1 MDFHDDDVG
10 YIERSMPHHIEN
22 PGDRDLVFLEVF
34 PAPEY
39 SGCSLARW
47 LAHTPSRLVEQACR
61 YRRGLSAQNRPK
73 GNSYYARIIAIELS

>member
-1 MDFHDDDVG
+1 MDFHNDDVG

-47 LAHTPSRLVEQACR
+47 LAHTPSRLVEQHV
-61 YRRGLSAQNRPK
+61 GTGEDFLHK
-73 GNSYYARIIAIELS
+73 IARKETVITPG